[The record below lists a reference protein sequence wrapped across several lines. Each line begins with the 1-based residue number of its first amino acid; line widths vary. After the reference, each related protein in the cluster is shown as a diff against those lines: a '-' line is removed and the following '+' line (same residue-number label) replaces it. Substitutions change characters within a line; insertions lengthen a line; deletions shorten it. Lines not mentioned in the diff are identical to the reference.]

1 MHYNSKMI
9 PVSNLLNITKIKR
22 IDFRKD
28 INGLRAIAVL
38 SVVFYH
44 AGLISFSGGWLGV
57 DIFFVI
63 K

>member
-1 MHYNSKMI
+1 MI